1 MIVQIPMKNSI
12 GKYKGYGSEMVLN
25 FAKLN
30 LILFFQKIEVKGS
43 RLNKKKK
50 KQPCY

>member
-1 MIVQIPMKNSI
+1 MIVQILTENSV
-12 GKYKGYGSEMVLN
+12 GKYKDYGSEMVLD
-25 FAKLN
+25 FAELN

-50 KQPCY
+50 